1 MREVPAEP
9 RLSRAASR
17 RPNRLVI
24 VRFCGQNDVV
34 DFAGTQTGE
43 HVLLAAV
50 AHARTE
56 FGENLAACYAIGSLA
71 HGGFAPLVSDVDLVT
86 VLNDGDAEVKE
97 GILRVTD
104 AVQQQFESPLAQRL
118 SVFWSD
124 WSGVR
129 SGAGPTHRLP
139 AIDRLD
145 LLESGRLLYGQDN
158 RQPATVPTHNELIID
173 SAEFALSK
181 IDESYRADL
190 HHPSRLVAAGTRAVT
205 KKTLF
210 PVRFLYTLATSKIG
224 RNQDAIEWY
233 RGRSYQ
239 LVQAAARW
247 RNEGLDA
254 TADAL
259 LAVHLNELYVEFVDA
274 YIDAAT
280 TLNQADYT
288 LRLIQ
293 LRGYLVKEAEI
304 GR

>member
-1 MREVPAEP
+1 MF
-9 RLSRAASR
+9 S
-17 RPNRLVI
+17 
-24 VRFCGQNDVV
+24 GQNDVV
-34 DFAGTQTGE
+34 DHDGTLTGE

-71 HGGFAPLVSDVDLVT
+71 HGGFAPLVSDVDLVA
-86 VLNDGDAEVKE
+86 VLNDGDGVVEE

-104 AVQQQFESPLAQRL
+104 AVRHEVEGPLAQRL

-129 SGAGPTHRLP
+129 SGAGTTHRLP

-158 RQPATVPTHNELIID
+158 RQPATAPSHNELIID

-181 IDESYRADL
+181 IDEGYRAKL
-190 HHPSRLVAAGTRAVT
+190 HHPSRLVAAGARAVT
-205 KKTLF
+205 KTTLF
-210 PVRFLYTLATSKIG
+210 PVRFLYTLATNRVG
-224 RNQDAIEWY
+224 RNQDAIDWY
-233 RGRSYQ
+233 RGPSHP

-247 RNEGLDA
+247 RYEGLDT

-259 LAVHLNELYVEFVDA
+259 LTDHLNELYTEFVDA
-274 YIDAAT
+274 YIGAAPARNHT
-280 TLNQADYT
+280 ELM
-288 LRLIQ
+288 LRLVQ
-293 LRGYLVKEAEI
+293 LRGNLVDGVEK
-304 GR
+304 GQ